1 MIFFTLIM
9 TAKSYSQICC
19 ILNVLKF
26 LTVRCTAIQTLRR
39 AGVATEQIMKL
50 TGHKCIESLI
60 KSYDHTDNG
69 AKVDMASTIGYAAQI
84 SRGNISKVEGMI
96 L

>member
-60 KSYDHTDNG
+60 KSYEHTLDNG
-69 AKVDMASTIGYAAQI
+69 AKVDMTSTIGYLAHLSFTEIQ
-84 SRGNISKVEGMI
+84 
-96 L
+96 

>member
-1 MIFFTLIM
+1 M
-9 TAKSYSQICC
+9 TAKYLFSNLLHIQC
-19 ILNVLKF
+19 IKISNSEVHRHTCF
-26 LTVRCTAIQTLRR
+26 TESI
-39 AGVATEQIMKL
+39 ATEQIMKL

-60 KSYDHTDNG
+60 KSYDHTLDNG
-69 AKVDMASTIGYAAQI
+69 AKVDMTSTIGYLAQL